1 MPIQQLTLCFH
12 LCHSCSNNKY
22 FTTTYP
28 HPSFAASNVSK
39 YMYMKKLINSRNG
52 NVSDIKDRLGEDNF
66 KIIEVTIPL
75 RRMFGF
81 TTVLRSLTKGRGTFV
96 MTFFNFSPCDLSP

>member
-1 MPIQQLTLCFH
+1 MREVTLRECLNAMPLIAVLRGTEPNQA
-12 LCHSCSNNKY
+12 Y
-22 FTTTYP
+22 
-28 HPSFAASNVSK
+28 NV
-39 YMYMKKLINSRNG
+39 
-52 NVSDIKDRLGEDNF
+52 GEVLVESGI